1 MFAKDFSLTRLF
13 DRYAPLLTEKQ
24 QTAFSL
30 YYNEDFSL
38 SEIAEHTGTS
48 RQAVRSLLQK
58 TAAELLRF
66 EEALHLTEKEEKLSA
81 LARALEG
88 AEGEDVHPIV
98 RDILAIT
105 KE

>member
-1 MFAKDFSLTRLF
+1 MFAKDFSLIELF

-24 QTAFSL
+24 QSAFSL

-38 SEIAEHTGTS
+38 AEIAEHTGTS

-58 TAAELLRF
+58 TASELIRF
-66 EEALHLTEKEEKLSA
+66 ENALHLMEQERKLSA
-81 LARALEG
+81 LAERLKTASDDE
-88 AEGEDVHPIV
+88 VQKIV
-98 RDILAIT
+98 ADIVSAA

>member
-1 MFAKDFSLTRLF
+1 MFAKDFSLTKLF

-38 SEIAEHTGTS
+38 AEIAEHTLTS

-58 TAAELLRF
+58 TTSELLRF
-66 EEALHLTEKEEKLSA
+66 EEALHLVSKEEALSS
-81 LARALEG
+81 LVRALEAAPEEEVFQI
-88 AEGEDVHPIV
+88 AEK
-98 RDILAIT
+98 ILALT